1 MKKLLM
7 IVAAIVVTFYTP
19 NLASADTPISIDNA
33 TAFTEIYDPPTNV
46 NYIFAVRYNLPQC
59 IW

>member
-46 NYIFAVRYNLPQC
+46 NYIFAVR
-59 IW
+59 